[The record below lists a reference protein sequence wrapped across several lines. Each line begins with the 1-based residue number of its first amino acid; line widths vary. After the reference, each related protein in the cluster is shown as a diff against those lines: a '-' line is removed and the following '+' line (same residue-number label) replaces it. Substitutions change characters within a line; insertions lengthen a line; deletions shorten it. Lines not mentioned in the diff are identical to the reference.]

1 MPHCAALRHTWEEAV
16 ITLGGLNYCKTAFRA
31 SSGIQIKTQDFPVL
45 FDAIVALCLYFA
57 VHSKFSLKQAFK
69 CSMKVLNCESNN
81 LSNEALQIHALC
93 NYLKTSQQLDQ
104 AEEVFL
110 YAESGTINLIPSG
123 NLSLVSRA
131 FFFLFQFNSKSIIS
145 HLKSRNTFL
154 LYVSLFSLSL
164 CEATLVIAN

>member
-1 MPHCAALRHTWEEAV
+1 
-16 ITLGGLNYCKTAFRA
+16 
-31 SSGIQIKTQDFPVL
+31 
-45 FDAIVALCLYFA
+45 
-57 VHSKFSLKQAFK
+57 
-69 CSMKVLNCESNN
+69 MKVLNCESNN

-131 FFFLFQFNSKSIIS
+131 FFF
-145 HLKSRNTFL
+145 
-154 LYVSLFSLSL
+154 SLS
-164 CEATLVIAN
+164 VQFQVNYISP